1 MFKSK
6 SEKEKLMT
14 KALKSIGMA
23 LTVSSILVGCAKELP
38 EKEPDAIKDN
48 TISVSE
54 TANAMIIVETV
65 EEDNSIQG
73 IEGIEAQGQ
82 SKGISA
88 LSTSKMFAVKIVES
102 NNEQMNNYLTDLKI
116 EANQAGDQFEIT
128 FKITDGFLVA
138 FAKPL
143 NSEIN
148 AFSLEAKDLL
158 PQNASNM
165 SKLPLFQYEIAEF
178 GIKQR
183 VKNDLDEET
192 RNIEFKETEKD
203 VATHIKVSP
212 ISVNRTMTGIAGL
225 EEDER
230 KSVFL
235 KERIED
241 EIWTVKRARNL
252 LQDPASLRTSN
263 QYTKYLF
270 KDSDLVRLAVY
281 GDSLYVKRPITA
293 NELSQIEVNLLNSD
307 KEKSRIQKC
316 DETFAKT
323 LELATNDCYLRA
335 EFAKSIEHVIPLYE
349 RDQKDSSILAKIKL
363 EKTANFLNSKLIK
376 VTKEG
381 KIAQLEPVKDAK
393 EKIFKIADIENL
405 KVTVLTEEK
414 LEESVLTRD
423 GAPGN
428 IADGISLFK
437 AKALDIQNNPL
448 AKYIEEIDIP
458 AKKSGEKIDLV
469 FKKSDGAVIGYVKK
483 GNIESSPL
491 LSPATENLIP
501 VITIEIV
508 SYGEELIAGTDNATG
523 EKIKTYTK
531 TGKLS
536 ATHIELGKTIGEAG
550 LFAESAETIKSLFD
564 KNEIN
569 GKIFTVKEVR
579 ALLANY
585 YALRKSELYTE
596 HNFQDDEKVLVRIF
610 GEDLTVK
617 RAITNKD
624 LTDSE
629 RILLASGTGIRFIEK
644 CSDEHAKAIGVSAGS
659 CYLRSEVTAKVRHI
673 DIVSKRDKTDDT
685 ILSGTQMRVI
695 SGYNNSKYIKIEE
708 ATKVNVAGIRVNPDN
723 LFEIEEIENL
733 RATLVTTTQK
743 NSEHL
748 SRPGVKKGLNLASEV
763 KVFNTEIKKSNDP
776 RLKYMLDEVDLV
788 ADKSGDE
795 FYVSFKQTRNKIVA
809 YIKGMNGT
817 KVVTKHLPEKFEDA
831 KKVPAFEFDVK
842 AYGNKIYL
850 GKDEA
855 TGEKRHYFEGS
866 DVDVATH
873 IILSPDPLIQGA
885 GITDTVASI
894 AQSLFI
900 KQNLESET
908 YNVIELRALLGLK
921 DSELVESVHS
931 GAHKFQSSDAFKVG
945 IQDNQMVLSRFITE
959 SELNERER
967 KFLNKGSI
975 NRFVQKCSIDQE
987 SLDSINKS
995 FKRSGDKKLTTE
1007 NCYLRSE
1014 YQTKIYHAALEQDKD
1029 LRDGSETASTS
1040 VVYKNVDP
1048 DKSKYIS
1055 IESRNEL
1062 VETQFVD
1069 DAGTWLK
1076 ISKFKDGEF
1085 MMRRVLEDSPNVFN
1099 YTFAGSA
1106 GGWTVEMV
1114 KFEFTEDTV
1123 FVRKS
1128 KPTLSKTGTT
1138 EVDKEIIMSFPAKYI
1153 KVTNYDDDGNRLSIP
1168 KTEYTNFLDSQA
1180 YAVVDLGDNRAPRI
1194 SSAIDLYGLSM
1205 CFAGEEP
1212 QSKEAIDIT
1221 QEADGMNDLLSYTMK
1236 NTYIGS
1242 PMVDCAGVRYS
1253 DLAHR
1258 TLTFKERVSF
1268 KRYYGGDENPPLA
1281 IPYDLQKK
1289 FNFGIFTGEKTV
1301 PKGYSE
1307 QINSFDSTVSLPMVY
1322 DIRNGKTI
1330 TYVLAGIPAANGET
1344 GRVLTKAEKDLRK
1357 KLISSSKRV
1366 VKDINKGFEKAFK
1379 GTPYEGRGEIIK
1391 LKIERDDSMPAGI
1404 RQFKGLEVVEKG
1416 HIGDMNRNYIYWI
1429 EKGTS
1434 LGIIGLGGPHS
1445 NPRNGFVESASVYL
1459 YGGNMKSS
1467 IDWMVDQAK
1476 SEKKYLDNMNAS
1488 RRLVYYKD
1496 QAPQADSTPAD
1507 NGNADTDGAAN
1518 AQDTTETDTQAADAA
1533 ANNAADARA
1542 FAEAFKTMS
1551 QEEIMSHLSHDSGAI
1566 QAISDMKSKINR
1578 GDNPFNVIQDTLKVD
1593 VNSSQFKDAIRD
1605 LHEVSKEGY
1614 GIKTPTEELDLEKMF
1629 KSEKALDKTLKM
1641 LSIHNHFKKHFP
1653 ETDELNAKSVIAND
1667 RDVELAE
1674 IIHGKDSKEANA
1686 ERILAKLNWTK
1697 RDGKSDLKNP
1707 ICVHR
1712 KSEYVLSKLAQT
1724 YDVVEKAKTDE
1735 GKNDILI
1742 DIWMPTLAHE
1752 IGHNLGLRHNFI
1764 GSFDK
1769 KNWRFISGD
1778 ENATRTSSSI
1788 MDYQTDDHITYDGLG
1803 PYDVYALRAAYT
1815 GYIPLEKLADA
1826 PSESVSVAGATLP
1839 VRNAEHKTAAG
1850 TKYEQLVKITDVIDA
1865 IGKENIKNISRD
1877 DIKRFGLKKIK
1888 FCTDEDAGE
1897 SPQCNRHDAGAS
1909 FQEIVDNTIHDYRKL
1924 YDFIYFPGKRKD
1936 FYLGGP
1942 IGWLLGKFMKLRQLN
1957 EELWFQFIYERDN
1970 YTEEE
1975 WNVLITD
1982 MIGAVETSLDFLR
1995 SVVTMP
2001 EAPSYVSGPNKA
2013 ERFIPT
2019 GITYEKNVAGVPIK
2033 KNEVIMVETKWTE
2046 GRTFD
2051 SQDFRAMFRGTE
2063 YDKVAAIMALTADRS
2078 NSYRYLKHSLRIPYT
2093 LLEKFIFRRESY
2105 DSLVLK
2111 TLQEVLLDDVT
2122 PKVLVDHNLYSP
2134 EKAPD
2139 YTLVELDKKM
2149 FKSEVNEFI
2158 RNYAIFGAMYFLN
2171 IQTYE
2176 PSFNPSRAFRIE
2188 GKNEDEL
2195 KVINPETGAL
2205 ENFVQIIGG
2214 DQVFVPY
2221 ADDSYM
2227 ASELIAKGDI
2237 LRDISELETMLQ
2249 SKKELYDQ
2257 IGPFLQNAP
2266 ASPDYDQAQM
2276 DELTAAVPT
2285 LIAEG
2290 KRNELIN
2297 TYVALVQLH
2306 KNRLTQGSPEEQ
2318 AKAEAFLKELTAD
2331 KFANDLFRKD
2341 YAELI
2346 SKVGFD
2352 PKEVSIEVL
2361 EGAAL
2366 RNAFDKIAV
2375 AEKCKADKSTC
2386 PSALKNTLQGVKSSR
2401 HNTMIEEYTKNELNS
2416 WGVATIANNRVN
2428 LAELVFSSVLANI
2441 DLGDKIGNPAF
2452 NAYAPTRSASSSH
2465 DRIKGNVSELSN
2477 IFFMLNPQENR

>member
-23 LTVSSILVGCAKELP
+23 LTVSSILVGCAKDLP
-38 EKEPDAIKDN
+38 EKETTEVEENVFSSQSIVSAKY
-48 TISVSE
+48 TI
-54 TANAMIIVETV
+54 ETV
-65 EEDNSIQG
+65 SPTDALQG
-73 IEGIEAQGQ
+73 TESVEAIEAENAQAGV
-82 SKGISA
+82 SA
-88 LSTSKMFAVKIVES
+88 LSYTRYFKTKVISS
-102 NNEQMNNYLTDLKI
+102 NTKELDPLFQGLEI
-116 EANQAGDQFEIT
+116 EATKAGEQFEVT
-128 FKITDGFLVA
+128 FKVTDGFIVA
-138 FAKPL
+138 YATPL
-143 NSEIN
+143 TSSMNQLASERD
-148 AFSLEAKDLL
+148 DLL
-158 PQNASNM
+158 PSNF
-165 SKLPLFQYEIAEF
+165 SAINKVPLFQYEVDAF
-178 GIKQR
+178 GITQR
-183 VKNDLDEET
+183 KLNDLDEET
-192 RNIEFKETEKD
+192 RTIEFRETNRD
-203 VATHIKVSP
+203 TATHVKFNPIVENRVMSGLLGIDVDQRNTIFKKDQIESQVWTVARARRLLGDEKSLIKSEQFSEYVFKDNDKLKLDIDDGQLLVRRLVGKDDLDTIEKNIIKVGRFDYRFIP
-212 ISVNRTMTGIAGL
+212 CTT
-225 EEDER
+225 
-230 KSVFL
+230 
-235 KERIED
+235 
-241 EIWTVKRARNL
+241 
-252 LQDPASLRTSN
+252 
-263 QYTKYLF
+263 
-270 KDSDLVRLAVY
+270 
-281 GDSLYVKRPITA
+281 
-293 NELSQIEVNLLNSD
+293 
-307 KEKSRIQKC
+307 
-316 DETFAKT
+316 
-323 LELATNDCYLRA
+323 
-335 EFAKSIEHVIPLYE
+335 EFAKKVQREKDNCFLRTEFIKDVSSVTLKYDI
-349 RDQKDSSILAKIKL
+349 DQGDGSFLAKTVI
-363 EKTANFLNSKLIK
+363 NP
-376 VTKEG
+376 TKNH
-381 KIAQLEPVKDAK
+381 DS
-393 EKIFKIADIENL
+393 
-405 KVTVLTEEK
+405 T
-414 LEESVLTRD
+414 
-423 GAPGN
+423 
-428 IADGISLFK
+428 
-437 AKALDIQNNPL
+437 
-448 AKYIEEIDIP
+448 
-458 AKKSGEKIDLV
+458 
-469 FKKSDGAVIGYVKK
+469 
-483 GNIESSPL
+483 
-491 LSPATENLIP
+491 NLIQ
-501 VITIEIV
+501 I
-508 SYGEELIAGTDNATG
+508 ATG
-523 EKIKTYTK
+523 EK
-531 TGKLS
+531 
-536 ATHIELGKTIGEAG
+536 ATEI
-550 LFAESAETIKSLFD
+550 FAS
-564 KNEIN
+564 
-569 GKIFTVKEVR
+569 R
-579 ALLANY
+579 
-585 YALRKSELYTE
+585 
-596 HNFQDDEKVLVRIF
+596 
-610 GEDLTVK
+610 
-617 RAITNKD
+617 
-624 LTDSE
+624 
-629 RILLASGTGIRFIEK
+629 
-644 CSDEHAKAIGVSAGS
+644 
-659 CYLRSEVTAKVRHI
+659 
-673 DIVSKRDKTDDT
+673 
-685 ILSGTQMRVI
+685 
-695 SGYNNSKYIKIEE
+695 KIESFNSQG
-708 ATKVNVAGIRVNPDN
+708 NVWLPLEVFDN
-723 LFEIEEIENL
+723 
-733 RATLVTTTQK
+733 K
-743 NSEHL
+743 
-748 SRPGVKKGLNLASEV
+748 
-763 KVFNTEIKKSNDP
+763 
-776 RLKYMLDEVDLV
+776 
-788 ADKSGDE
+788 
-795 FYVSFKQTRNKIVA
+795 
-809 YIKGMNGT
+809 
-817 KVVTKHLPEKFEDA
+817 
-831 KKVPAFEFDVK
+831 
-842 AYGNKIYL
+842 
-850 GKDEA
+850 
-855 TGEKRHYFEGS
+855 
-866 DVDVATH
+866 
-873 IILSPDPLIQGA
+873 
-885 GITDTVASI
+885 
-894 AQSLFI
+894 
-900 KQNLESET
+900 
-908 YNVIELRALLGLK
+908 
-921 DSELVESVHS
+921 
-931 GAHKFQSSDAFKVG
+931 
-945 IQDNQMVLSRFITE
+945 
-959 SELNERER
+959 
-967 KFLNKGSI
+967 
-975 NRFVQKCSIDQE
+975 
-987 SLDSINKS
+987 
-995 FKRSGDKKLTTE
+995 
-1007 NCYLRSE
+1007 
-1014 YQTKIYHAALEQDKD
+1014 
-1029 LRDGSETASTS
+1029 
-1040 VVYKNVDP
+1040 
-1048 DKSKYIS
+1048 
-1055 IESRNEL
+1055 
-1062 VETQFVD
+1062 
-1069 DAGTWLK
+1069 
-1076 ISKFKDGEF
+1076 EF

-1114 KFEFTEDTV
+1114 KFEFNKDTLV
-1123 FVRKS
+1123 IKKS
-1128 KPTLSKTGTT
+1128 TPTLSKTGTT
-1138 EVDKEIIMSFPAKYI
+1138 DVDKEVLMSFNISY
-1153 KVTNYDDDGNRLSIP
+1153 YRELLFD
-1168 KTEYTNFLDSQA
+1168 
-1180 YAVVDLGDNRAPRI
+1180 DLGKKLEVPKYLKSSHDDPQAFGVINLKYNQAPRI
-1194 SSAIDLYGLSM
+1194 SSPIDFYGLQA
-1205 CFAGEEP
+1205 CFSGEITNER
-1212 QSKEAIDIT
+1212 EVLDIAT
-1221 QEADGMNDLLSYTMK
+1221 EADGFKDLLNYTVK
-1236 NTYIGS
+1236 STFIAS
-1242 PMVDCAGVRYS
+1242 PHVDCAGVRYS
-1253 DLAHR
+1253 DLANR
-1258 TLTFKERVSF
+1258 NLTFKERVSF
-1268 KRYYGGDENPPLA
+1268 KRYYGGDENPPQA

-1344 GRVLTKAEKDLRK
+1344 GRVLTKAEKDLRE

-1366 VKDINKGFEKAFK
+1366 VGDINKGFEKAFK

-1391 LKIERDDSMPAGI
+1391 LKIERDDSMPAGV
-1404 RQFKGLEVVEKG
+1404 RQFNGLEVVEKG

-1496 QAPQADSTPAD
+1496 QAPQADATPAD
-1507 NGNADTDGAAN
+1507 NGSADANGADDATD
-1518 AQDTTETDTQAADAA
+1518 TSETDTQAADAA

-1542 FAEAFKTMS
+1542 FAEVFKSMS

-1566 QAISDMKSKINR
+1566 KAISSMKSKIKR
-1578 GDNPFNVIQDTLKVD
+1578 GHNPFNVIKDTLKVD

-1712 KSEYVLSKLAQT
+1712 KSEYVLSKLAQS

-2019 GITYEKNVAGVPIK
+2019 GITYEKNVAGIPIK

-2276 DELTAAVPT
+2276 DQLTAAVPG

-2366 RNAFDKIAV
+2366 RNAFEKIAV

-2386 PSALKNTLQGVKSSR
+2386 PSVLKNTLQGVKRSR
-2401 HNTMIEEYTKNELNS
+2401 HNAMIEEYTKNELNS

-2428 LAELVFSSVLANI
+2428 LAELVFSTVLANI
-2441 DLGDKIGNPAF
+2441 DLGEKTGNPAF